1 MTDEGTTVYERMQE
15 RKERSKEREQLQV
28 QRQRKHLALAIFAVL
43 AINAWASVI
52 QTALDRAELVEEAC
66 GEEPDRSWSSSLT
79 ISVYQDCKSD
89 MEIYF
94 IQYGIDSYF
103 TTITSAVM
111 YSLAALYFYGSFAS
125 SDEEETSAV

>member
-1 MTDEGTTVYERMQE
+1 MTDEGTTVHERMQE
-15 RKERSKEREQLQV
+15 RKESSKEREQLQV
-28 QRQRKHLALAIFAVL
+28 QRQKKHLALAIFAVL

-52 QTALDRAELVEEAC
+52 QIALDRAQLVEEAC
-66 GEEPDRSWSSSLT
+66 GEEPDRDGWDYDYDN
-79 ISVYQDCKSD
+79 YQDCKSD

-111 YSLAALYFYGSFAS
+111 YSLAALYFYGSFGS
-125 SDEEETSAV
+125 SDEEETPAV